1 MASEYQTDPPDAQPV
16 EIEPAPCPRED
27 PEFSVSLKPASSPRP
42 WGPWATIGW
51 TLLCI
56 VVMSAAQIAGLIIIV
71 AVGFATNRSVQL
83 NKLFANGDVLALG
96 TLLGTP
102 AIVGPIAFLVRVRR
116 YPVRDYLALT
126 WPPVRSVLIACAG
139 LAVLL
144 CTSDL
149 ISYLLGRPLVPPVMV
164 DVYRAAWLPALLL
177 ALVVLAPL
185 GEETLFRGFLF
196 EGIATSRAGP
206 VVAILV
212 SSVAWALLHVQYDWY
227 GIVSIAVIGLYL
239 GVVRYRTASVLV
251 TMLLHA
257 LSNAGAT
264 LEMVVQEHWLK

>member
-1 MASEYQTDPPDAQPV
+1 MVIIA
-16 EIEPAPCPRED
+16 
-27 PEFSVSLKPASSPRP
+27 
-42 WGPWATIGW
+42 G
-51 TLLCI
+51 
-56 VVMSAAQIAGLIIIV
+56 QIAALLIFVVVRLATNFNPKFDDLAANGNVLAFGTLVNTLTVVGLI
-71 AVGFATNRSVQL
+71 
-83 NKLFANGDVLALG
+83 VL
-96 TLLGTP
+96 
-102 AIVGPIAFLVRVRR
+102 LVRVRR

>member
-1 MASEYQTDPPDAQPV
+1 MASEFQIDPSDAQPL
-16 EIEPAPCPRED
+16 EIEPAPCPTED
-27 PEFSVSLKPASSPRP
+27 PELSVTLKPAQFGRP

-56 VVMSAAQIAGLIIIV
+56 VAIIAGQIV
-71 AVGFATNRSVQL
+71 AFLIFLVVRLATNPNARFNDLLS
-83 NKLFANGDVLALG
+83 NGNVLALG
-96 TLLGTP
+96 TLVNTLTV
-102 AIVGPIAFLVRVRR
+102 VGLVALLVRVRR

-126 WPPVRSVLIACAG
+126 WPPARSTLIALTG
-139 LAVLL
+139 LVVLL

-149 ISYLLGRPLVPPVMV
+149 ISHMLGRPLVPPVMV
-164 DVYRAAWLPALLL
+164 EVYRASWLPALLL

-196 EGIATSRAGP
+196 EGIAVSRAGP
-206 VVAILV
+206 IVAILV

-227 GIVSIAVIGLYL
+227 GIVSITVIGLYL
-239 GVVRYRTASVLV
+239 GAVRYKTASVLV

-257 LSNAGAT
+257 LANAGAT

>member
-1 MASEYQTDPPDAQPV
+1 MASEFQTGPADAQPV
-16 EIEPAPCPRED
+16 ENEPDSYPTED
-27 PEFSVSLKPASSPRP
+27 PEFSATVKPASSPRP

-56 VVMSAAQIAGLIIIV
+56 VGIIAGQIV
-71 AVGFATNRSVQL
+71 AFLVFLVIRLATNPNARFDDL
-83 NKLFANGDVLALG
+83 LANGNVLALG
-96 TLLGTP
+96 SLVNTLTV
-102 AIVGPIAFLVRVRR
+102 VGLVTLLVRVRR

-126 WPPVRSVLIACAG
+126 WPPARPVQIALAG
-139 LAVLL
+139 LVVLL

-164 DVYRAAWLPALLL
+164 EVYRTAWLPALLL

-196 EGIATSRAGP
+196 KGIAASRAGP
-206 VVAILV
+206 AVAILV

-227 GIVSIAVIGLYL
+227 GIVSIAVMGLYL
-239 GVVRYRTASVLV
+239 GSVRYKTTSVLV

-257 LSNAGAT
+257 VANAGAT
-264 LEMVVQEHWLK
+264 VEMIVQEHWLK